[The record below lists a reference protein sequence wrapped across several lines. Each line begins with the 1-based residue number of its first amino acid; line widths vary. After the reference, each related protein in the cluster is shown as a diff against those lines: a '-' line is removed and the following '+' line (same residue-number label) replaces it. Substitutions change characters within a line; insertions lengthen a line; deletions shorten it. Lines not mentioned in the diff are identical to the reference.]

1 MSALSG
7 GFDDFDVFI
16 AADRGDRVYPVT
28 VLKSPAGQAEGKFA
42 LPMSDQELGAAME
55 RMQALATDEAML
67 TDFGVRLFSSLFH
80 SDVLSRY
87 AESVGMTRERKGLRI
102 RLRVV
107 PPELATL
114 PWELL
119 YDPEKHEFLGLSKR
133 ALITRY
139 LHVARPPS
147 PLRTELPLRIL
158 IVIASPQSMPRLDN
172 EAEVARIEK
181 ALALP
186 LEHNLVQF
194 DVLQNSTA
202 RALRDALLNPYHI
215 LHFIGHGD
223 FDEGVGHLAFEDRW
237 GDTDLV
243 NGRTLGTLL
252 KNTSVQLVVLNACQS
267 AQNIQTV
274 RAFTGVGPALVEAGI
289 PAVVAMQFAVG
300 DDSALVFTEDFYE
313 MLSRYLP
320 VDECISHACEG
331 LMLKAGIGSVDWAT
345 PTLFLRA
352 PDGVIFIPK
361 GVDWVKHET
370 FEKKALYFCD
380 LTTAHR
386 GATRPAARLP
396 EKKEIINHLWAMVD
410 SPTYRRW
417 AVPHEALSRWVA
429 PYQDGHWDELGRQ
442 DVAVVVDREPVTVIL
457 GDTGMGKTA
466 VLELLAYLYAERALR
481 GDASALIPVFVK
493 LSQYGGEGDL
503 IPLIRT
509 GLNRHRQ
516 INLSPEEE
524 DAQTRTLL
532 AERRFII
539 LIDGLNHIPG
549 DETQRAHGIAAVR
562 RFLKEY
568 PQHKYVMSCRTLVYE
583 DESQEWK
590 EWIILPH
597 SHEDVRAYLV
607 RRLGEA
613 RGKQLYQS
621 LPDAMRELART
632 PLLLS
637 LLLDE
642 LRDQGD
648 EAAKQRALLFAHFT
662 SRILSKKRGAIPA
675 ESQKVLLARLA
686 LAMKQDRTQ
695 EYSLAGTLNLIAS
708 EASREG
714 WPEGVTS
721 QDILDDLLGSSLLRT
736 GSTAQIAFAHSYCQD
751 YFAAVALQADFV
763 SGRVDWESLTPRHRW
778 RETILLLASMVE
790 QPAALIRQLLAYD
803 PLLAAE
809 CLLEVGAVNS
819 GLPGQIG
826 EALAERE
833 KAGTEREKTRA
844 AKLLAELGAAGIVS
858 DVAGYRQEMDAGVD
872 KTAEGTTAIT
882 HPVMRGQLVVT
893 RGSLAGLC
901 FPLLDG
907 TACLGRSSHADI
919 TLSERSVSRRHAE
932 IKVTEKEISIRDL
945 GSTNGTRVN
954 GQQATSWRQLQDG
967 DEIQLGELPLT
978 VHISKN

>member
-7 GFDDFDVFI
+7 GFDDFDVLI

-28 VLKSPAGQAEGKFA
+28 VFKSPAGQADGEFV
-42 LPMSDQELGAAME
+42 LPMSDQELEAAME
-55 RMQALATDEAML
+55 RMQALATDEAIL

-80 SDVLSRY
+80 GDVLSRY

-147 PLRTELPLRIL
+147 PLRTELPLCIL
-158 IVIASPQSMPRLDN
+158 IVIASPQDMPRLDS
-172 EAEVARIEK
+172 ESEVARIEK

-223 FDEGVGHLAFEDRW
+223 FEEGVGHLAFEDRW

-345 PTLFLRA
+345 PILFLRA
-352 PDGVIFIPK
+352 PDGVIFIPE
-361 GVDWVKHET
+361 GVDRDKDDT
-370 FEKKALYFCD
+370 FEKKMLYFCD
-380 LTTAHR
+380 LTTAR
-386 GATRPAARLP
+386 PEPTWPAARLP

-442 DVAVVVDREPVTVIL
+442 DVAVVVDREPVSVIL
-457 GDTGMGKTA
+457 GDAGMGKTA
-466 VLELLAYLYAERALR
+466 ILELLAYLYAERALR
-481 GDASALIPVFVK
+481 GDANARIPVFVK
-493 LSQYGGEGDL
+493 LSQYSGESSL
-503 IPLIRT
+503 VPLIRT

-516 INLSPEEE
+516 INLSPQEE
-524 DAQTRTLL
+524 DVQTQTLL
-532 AERRFII
+532 AERRFVI
-539 LIDGLNHIPG
+539 LIDGLNHVPG
-549 DETQRAHGIAAVR
+549 DETQRAHGIAVVR
-562 RFLKEY
+562 RFLKDY
-568 PQHKYVMSCRTLVYE
+568 PQHKYVISCRTLVYE
-583 DESQEWK
+583 GESQEWK

-597 SHEDVRAYLV
+597 PHEDVRAYLI

-621 LPDAMRELART
+621 LPDPMRELART

-662 SRILSKKRGAIPA
+662 SRILSKKKGVIPV

-686 LAMKQDRTQ
+686 LAMKRDQTQ

-708 EASREG
+708 EAREG
-714 WPEGVTS
+714 WPEEVTS
-721 QDILDDLLGSSLLRT
+721 QDILDDLLASSLLRT
-736 GSTAQIAFAHSYCQD
+736 GSTAQIAFAHPYCQD
-751 YFAAVALQADFV
+751 YFAAVALQDEFI
-763 SGRVDWESLTPRHRW
+763 SGRVDWESLIPKHRW
-778 RETILLLASMVE
+778 RETILLLASMIE
-790 QPAALIRQLLAYD
+790 QPAALIKQLLAYD

-809 CLLEVGAVNS
+809 CLLEVGAVNN
-819 GLPGQIG
+819 GLSGQIG

-833 KAGTEREKTRA
+833 KFGTKREKTRTA
-844 AKLLAELGAAGIVS
+844 ELLAELEAAGMISDAAAYRPGVS
-858 DVAGYRQEMDAGVD
+858 AGIENRGEA
-872 KTAEGTTAIT
+872 TTAIT
-882 HPVMRGQLVVT
+882 YPTRRGQLEVT

-901 FPLLDG
+901 IPLLDG
-907 TACLGRSSHADI
+907 IACLGRSSHANI

-932 IKVTEKEISIRDL
+932 IRVTAENISIRDL

-954 GQQATSWRQLQDG
+954 GQQTTSWRQLQDG
-967 DEIQLGELPLT
+967 DEIQLGELPLS
-978 VHISKN
+978 VRISRN

>member
-7 GFDDFDVFI
+7 RFDDFEILI

-28 VLKSPAGQAEGKFA
+28 VLESPAGQADGKFV
-42 LPMSDQELGAAME
+42 LPMSDQELEAAMGS
-55 RMQALATDEAML
+55 MQALATDEAML
-67 TDFGVRLFSSLFH
+67 TDFGVRVFSSLFH
-80 SDVLSRY
+80 GDVLSRY
-87 AESVGMTRERKGLRI
+87 AESVGITRERKGLRI

-107 PPELATL
+107 PPELAAL

-158 IVIASPQSMPRLDN
+158 IVIASPQGMPRLDS
-172 EAEVARIEK
+172 ESEVARIEK
-181 ALALP
+181 ALAVP

-194 DVLQNSTA
+194 DVLRKSTA
-202 RALRDALLNPYHI
+202 RALRDALLNPFHI

-223 FDEGVGHLAFEDRW
+223 FHEGIGHLVFEDRW

-243 NGRTLGTLL
+243 NGHTLGTLL
-252 KNTSVQLVVLNACQS
+252 KNTSVRLVVLNACQS

-274 RAFTGVGPALVEAGI
+274 RVFTGVGPALVEAGI
-289 PAVVAMQFAVG
+289 PAVVAMQFAIG

-331 LMLKAGIGSVDWAT
+331 LMLNAGVGSVDWAT
-345 PTLFLRA
+345 PILFLRA
-352 PDGVIFIPK
+352 PDGVIFIPE
-361 GVDWVKHET
+361 GVDRDEDDT
-370 FEKKALYFCD
+370 FEKKMLYFCD
-380 LTTAHR
+380 LTTAR
-386 GATRPAARLP
+386 PEPTRLAARLP

-417 AVPHEALSRWVA
+417 ATPHEALSRWVT
-429 PYQDGHWDELGRQ
+429 PYQHGHWDELDRQ
-442 DVAVVVDREPVTVIL
+442 DVAVVVDREPVTAIL
-457 GDTGMGKTA
+457 GDAGMGKTA
-466 VLELLAYLYAERALR
+466 ILELLAYLYAERALR

-493 LSQYGGEGDL
+493 LSQYCGEGGL
-503 IPLIRT
+503 VPLIRT

-516 INLSPEEE
+516 INLSPEDN

-549 DETQRAHGIAAVR
+549 DETQRAHGIAVVR

-568 PQHKYVMSCRTLVYE
+568 PQHKYVISCRTLVYE
-583 DESQEWK
+583 GVSQEWK

-597 SHEDVRAYLV
+597 SHEDVRAYLI

-621 LPDAMRELART
+621 LPDPMRELART

-648 EAAKQRALLFAHFT
+648 QAAKQRALLFAHFT
-662 SRILSKKRGAIPA
+662 SRILSEKKGVIPV
-675 ESQKVLLARLA
+675 ESQEALLAHLA
-686 LAMKQDRTQ
+686 LAMKQDQTQ
-695 EYSLAGTLNLIAS
+695 EYSLADTLKLIAS
-708 EASREG
+708 EARET
-714 WPEGVTS
+714 WPAGVTS
-721 QDILDDLLGSSLLRT
+721 QGILDDLLASSLLRT
-736 GSTAQIAFAHSYCQD
+736 GSTEQIAFAHPYCQD
-751 YFAAVALQADFV
+751 YFAAVALQEEFV
-763 SGRVDWESLTPRHRW
+763 SGRVDWESLTPGHRW

-790 QPAALIRQLLAYD
+790 QPTALIRQLLAYD

-826 EALAERE
+826 EALAER
-833 KAGTEREKTRA
+833 KKFGSKREKTRKA
-844 AKLLAELGAAGIVS
+844 ELLAALKAAGMASDAAAPQQGVS
-858 DVAGYRQEMDAGVD
+858 AGIDDRGEA
-872 KTAEGTTAIT
+872 TTAIT
-882 HPVMRGQLVVT
+882 YPVRRGQLEVT
-893 RGSLAGLC
+893 QGSLAGLC
-901 FPLLDG
+901 IPLLDG
-907 TACLGRSSHADI
+907 IACLGRSSKANI

-932 IKVTEKEISIRDL
+932 IRVTAENISIRDL

-954 GQQATSWRQLQDG
+954 GQQTTTWRSLQDG

-978 VHISKN
+978 VRISRN

>member
-1 MSALSG
+1 MSTLSG
-7 GFDDFDVFI
+7 GFEDFDVFI

-28 VLKSPAGQAEGKFA
+28 VLKSPAGQADGKFV
-42 LPMSDQELGAAME
+42 LPMSDQELETAME
-55 RMQALATDEAML
+55 SMQALATNEAML
-67 TDFGVRLFSSLFH
+67 TDFGVRLFSTLFRG
-80 SDVLSRY
+80 DVLSRY

-107 PPELATL
+107 PSELAAL

-147 PLRTELPLRIL
+147 PLRTQLPLRIL
-158 IVIASPQSMPRLDN
+158 IVIASPQGMPRLDS
-172 EAEVARIEK
+172 ESEVARIEK

-194 DVLQNSTA
+194 EVLRNSTA
-202 RALRDALLNPYHI
+202 RALRDALLNPYHV

-252 KNTSVQLVVLNACQS
+252 KNTSVRLVVLNACQS

-289 PAVVAMQFAVG
+289 PAVVAMQFAIG
-300 DDSALVFTEDFYE
+300 EDSALVFTEDFYE

-331 LMLKAGIGSVDWAT
+331 LMLKASVGSVDWAT
-345 PTLFLRA
+345 PILFLRA
-352 PDGVIFIPK
+352 PDGVIFIPE
-361 GVDWVKHET
+361 GVDWVERDA
-370 FEKKALYFCD
+370 FEKKELYFCD

-386 GATRPAARLP
+386 GPTRPAARLP

-442 DVAVVVDREPVTVIL
+442 DVAVVVDREPVSVIL
-457 GDTGMGKTA
+457 GDAGMGKTA
-466 VLELLAYLYAERALR
+466 ILELLAYLYAERALR

-493 LSQYGGEGDL
+493 LSQYGGEGNL

-532 AERRFII
+532 AERRFVI

-549 DETQRAHGIAAVR
+549 DETQRTHGIAVVR

-568 PQHKYVMSCRTLVYE
+568 SQHKYVISCRTLVYE

-597 SHEDVRAYLV
+597 SHEDVRAYLI

-621 LPDAMRELART
+621 LPDPMRELART

-642 LRDQGD
+642 LRDQED

-662 SRILSKKRGAIPA
+662 SRILSKKRGVIPV

-686 LAMKQDRTQ
+686 LAMKQDQTQ
-695 EYSLAGTLNLIAS
+695 EYSLAGTLKLIAS
-708 EASREG
+708 EAREA

-721 QDILDDLLGSSLLRT
+721 QDILDDLLASSLLRT
-736 GSTAQIAFAHSYCQD
+736 GSTEQIAFAHSYCQD
-751 YFAAVALQADFV
+751 YFAAVALQEELV
-763 SGRVDWESLTPRHRW
+763 SGCVDWESLTPKHRW
-778 RETILLLASMVE
+778 RETILLLVSMVE

-809 CLLEVGAVNS
+809 CLLEVGAVNN

-826 EALAERE
+826 KALAERE
-833 KAGTEREKTRA
+833 KFGTKREKTRA
-844 AKLLAELGAAGIVS
+844 AGLLAELSAAGIVS
-858 DVAGYRQEMDAGVD
+858 EVAGYRQGVDAGVD
-872 KTAEGTTAIT
+872 KTEEGTTAIT
-882 HPVMRGQLVVT
+882 YPVRRGQLEVT

-901 FPLLDG
+901 IPLLDG
-907 TACLGRSSHADI
+907 IACLGRSSKVDI
-919 TLSERSVSRRHAE
+919 NLSERSVSRRHAE
-932 IKVTEKEISIRDL
+932 IRVTAEGISIRDL

-954 GQQATSWRQLQDG
+954 GQQTTSWRQLQDG